1 MKWDARNERVR
12 SDDTLRKYAALSQTF
27 CLYMFRIASQSY
39 RGAHRASAEV
49 MEGLRYMED
58 GLHATSHT
66 LAVASCS
73 PRHSFQAGSATG
85 GAGGNLSG
93 NRNRRAARSFAIP
106 ASISLSRP
114 QGALN
119 YGSKYNGCT
128 LA

>member
-66 LAVASCS
+66 LAAASCS
-73 PRHSFQAGSATG
+73 PRHSPKLFPPQGRTWV
-85 GAGGNLSG
+85 NLSW

-119 YGSKYNGCT
+119 YGSKYI
-128 LA
+128 L